1 MTGTILGRLKDNYII
16 QPTESKP
23 NRNIMVVGGPGSYKT
38 QGFVITNVLNETENS
53 IVVTDPKGEVY
64 EHTADFKMRQ
74 GYKVH
79 VINFAKMMYSSRYN
93 PIDYVRSDIEATNVA
108 TKIVDSSNKDGKKD
122 VWYYSQR
129 SLLSALILYVK
140 LEMHPENR
148 NMSGIVNFLQTHG
161 EADSDEEESALDK
174 AFLALPI
181 EHPARKLY
189 ELGYKK
195 SRGDMKGSIIT
206 SLLTTISD
214 YINQTVGD
222 FTNFSDFH
230 LQDIG
235 KKKTMLYVIIPVMD
249 SSWEGLTNIF
259 FSQLFDQLYELA
271 SNNHAKLPVPVNFI
285 LDEFV
290 NLGKFTNYEEFLATC
305 RGYGIGVS
313 TIIQT
318 LTQLQDKYN
327 KEKAESILGNCSIQ
341 ICMNA
346 ANNTTAKYFS
356 DLLGKATV
364 KVETENK
371 SSSKNSKQD
380 GSSTSQSENES
391 YSARDLMTAG
401 EVKSMPDDTELII
414 FANKPPIRAKKAYQ
428 FELFPAPENLL
439 NQNEYEYQT
448 DPAQIEAFEKTV
460 KEYEAKYG
468 KQKEVEQVNIPT
480 QQEPEKENIDKET
493 ELKQLDEQIAL
504 DSLISDNAIEN
515 DTTKEE
521 NNTQISTETSQENE
535 SEENVDE
542 ALNNIMSGM
551 FDDE

>member
-1 MTGTILGRLKDNYII
+1 MINLTGTILGKLGKDYII

-79 VINFAKMMYSSRYN
+79 VINFAKMDKSDRYN
-93 PIDYVRSDIEATNVA
+93 PLDYVNSDVEAFNVA
-108 TKIVDSSNKDGKKD
+108 TKIVDSANKDGKKD
-122 VWYYSQR
+122 VWYHSQR
-129 SLLSALILYVK
+129 AFISALILYVK
-140 LEMHPENR
+140 LEGHPTER
-148 NMSGIVNFLQTHG
+148 NMSGIVKFLQDH
-161 EADSDEEESALDK
+161 DDDDDDKEESQLNN
-174 AFLALPI
+174 AFLSLPDN
-181 EHPARKLY
+181 HPARRLY

-195 SRGDMKGSIIT
+195 SQGEMKGSIIM
-206 SLLTTISD
+206 SLLSTISD
-214 YINQTVGD
+214 YINDTVGN
-222 FTNFSDFH
+222 FTSFSDFN
-230 LQDIG
+230 LQDVG
-235 KKKTMLYVIIPVMD
+235 EKKIMLYVIIPVMD

-313 TIIQT
+313 TIIQS

-371 SSSKNSKQD
+371 SSSKNTDQKGNSN
-380 GSSTSQSENES
+380 SHSENES

-428 FELFPAPENLL
+428 FEIFPSPINLL
-439 NQNEYEYQT
+439 NQNDYSNHADNRQVERFNQL
-448 DPAQIEAFEKTV
+448 V
-460 KEYEAKYG
+460 KEFNENKE
-468 KQKEVEQVNIPT
+468 QKELEK
-480 QQEPEKENIDKET
+480 QQRLEAENEKQRIEEEEKEKER
-493 ELKQLDEQIAL
+493 KQ
-504 DSLISDNAIEN
+504 NAISAFKSDEY
-515 DTTKEE
+515 
-521 NNTQISTETSQENE
+521 NE
-535 SEENVDE
+535 DV
-542 ALNNIMSGM
+542 
-551 FDDE
+551 

>member
-1 MTGTILGRLKDNYII
+1 MTGTILGKLKSDYII

-38 QGFVITNVLNETENS
+38 QGFVITNVLNETQNS

-64 EHTADFKMRQ
+64 ENTADFKERQ
-74 GYKVH
+74 GYDVH
-79 VINFAKMMYSSRYN
+79 VLNFSKMEHSDRYN
-93 PIDYVRSDIEATNVA
+93 PIDYVNSDVNATNVA

-140 LEMHPENR
+140 YELEPKNR
-148 NMSGIVNFLQTHG
+148 NMAGLVNFLQEKNESDT
-161 EADSDEEESALDK
+161 DDEESDLDK
-174 AFLALPI
+174 AFSVLELN
-181 EHPARKLY
+181 HPARKLY

-195 SRGDMKGSIIT
+195 SRGDMKGSIIV
-206 SLLTTISD
+206 SLLTSISD
-214 YINQTVGD
+214 YINNTVAE
-222 FTNFSDFH
+222 FTSFSDFN

-249 SSWEGLTNIF
+249 TSWEGLTNIF

-271 SNNHAKLPVPVNFI
+271 SNHHSKLPVPVNFI

-364 KVETENK
+364 KVATSNK
-371 SSSKNSKQD
+371 SASKNSKQE
-380 GSSTSQSENES
+380 GSSTSHSDNES
-391 YSARDLMTAG
+391 YTARDLMTAG
-401 EVKSMPDDTELII
+401 EVKSMADDTELII
-414 FANKPPIRAKKAYQ
+414 FANRPPMKVKKAYQ
-428 FELFPAPENLL
+428 FELFPKPERLL
-439 NQNEYEYQT
+439 NQTEYEKNT
-448 DPAQIEAFEKTV
+448 NPAQTERLNEKQAEFEREHIEREENKKNRLAEKAKEKEEKEQAEKERRKQEAMEQTMAEFSDGESDLSAFE
-460 KEYEAKYG
+460 E
-468 KQKEVEQVNIPT
+468 
-480 QQEPEKENIDKET
+480 
-493 ELKQLDEQIAL
+493 
-504 DSLISDNAIEN
+504 
-515 DTTKEE
+515 
-521 NNTQISTETSQENE
+521 
-535 SEENVDE
+535 
-542 ALNNIMSGM
+542 
-551 FDDE
+551 